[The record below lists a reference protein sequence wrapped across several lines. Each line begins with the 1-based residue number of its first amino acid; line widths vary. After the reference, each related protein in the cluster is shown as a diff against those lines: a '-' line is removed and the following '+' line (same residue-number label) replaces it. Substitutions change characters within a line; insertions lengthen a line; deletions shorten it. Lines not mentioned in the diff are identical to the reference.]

1 MVHLSFPI
9 KTRQPRIATCPE
21 IAILLCCARTQISP
35 VLAEQLSQLITTDIN
50 WEYLLKIAFEQG
62 LATLVHKNLA
72 QYCAEKIPASILS
85 RLQEH
90 SQFTLL
96 RNLSLTRELL
106 DILQLCQ
113 THQIPIL
120 PYKGP
125 VLAVLL
131 YDKLSL
137 REFCDLDLIVQP
149 KDFFRVAELLIEK
162 GYQST
167 FPAFNDAHEKTYY
180 RYYTELSLNKNQ
192 EIYVDLHHAIAPRYF
207 QFTYQLE
214 DLLEHAEVVDLV
226 GTPVPHLGI
235 EELLVVLCIHGAKD
249 YWNQLKWIC
258 DLSEVLQRYPKL
270 DWNFIWSI
278 TTKHGTK
285 RRLLVGLGLAELLLE
300 APLPHFI
307 QQKIQSDRESQ
318 ALITQV
324 AARLFRHQQ
333 PSFFP
338 LLVNKYIFHAR
349 LMDSCSKKFAYCLHY
364 LGHLLNRPVNKYG
377 GGILQKTALL
387 RKRSSLTS
395 TD

>member
-9 KTRQPRIATCPE
+9 KTQLPRIAACPE

-35 VLAEQLSQLITTDIN
+35 ILAEQLNQLITADIN
-50 WEYLLKIAFEQG
+50 WDYLLKIAFEQG
-62 LATLVHKNLA
+62 LTALIYKNLSEF
-72 QYCAEKIPASILS
+72 CLRKVPASILS
-85 RLQEH
+85 TLQEH

-106 DILQLCQ
+106 NILKLCQ
-113 THQIPIL
+113 THQIPVL

-131 YDKLSL
+131 YGKLSL

-149 KDFFRVAELLIEK
+149 KDFFRVAELLIEQ

-167 FPAFNDAHEKTYY
+167 FPAFNDAHERTYY
-180 RYYTELSLNKNQ
+180 RYYTELSLNKNE

-207 QFTYQLE
+207 QFTYQLN

-226 GTPVPHLGI
+226 GTSVPHLGI

-249 YWNQLKWIC
+249 YWSQLKWIC
-258 DLSEVLQRYPKL
+258 DLSELLQRYPQL
-270 DWNFIWSI
+270 DWDFIWSI
-278 TTKHGTK
+278 VKQHSAK
-285 RRLLVGLGLAELLLE
+285 RRLLVGLGLAESLLE

-307 QQKIQSDRESQ
+307 QKKIQSDRESQ
-318 ALITQV
+318 ALIAQV
-324 AARLFRHQQ
+324 SSRLFRHQQ

-349 LMDSCSKKFAYCLHY
+349 LMDSLGKTFAYCLRY
-364 LGHLLNRPVNKYG
+364 LGHLLNRPINKYG

-387 RKRSSLTS
+387 KKTS
-395 TD
+395 C

>member
-9 KTRQPRIATCPE
+9 KTQLPRIAASPE

-35 VLAEQLSQLITTDIN
+35 GLAEQLNQLITADVN
-50 WEYLLKIAFEQG
+50 WDYLLKIAFEQS
-62 LATLVHKNLA
+62 LTTLVYKNLSEF
-72 QYCAEKIPASILS
+72 CWRKVPASILS
-85 RLQEH
+85 TLQEH

-106 DILQLCQ
+106 NILKLCQ
-113 THQIPIL
+113 THQIPVL

-131 YDKLSL
+131 YGKLSL

-149 KDFFRVAELLIEK
+149 KDFFRVADLLIEK

-167 FPAFNDAHEKTYY
+167 FPAFNDAHERTYY
-180 RYYTELSLNKNQ
+180 RYYTELSLNKNE

-207 QFTYQLE
+207 QFTYQLN

-249 YWNQLKWIC
+249 YWSQLKWIC
-258 DLSEVLQRYPKL
+258 DLSELLQRYSQL
-270 DWNFIWSI
+270 NWDFIWSI
-278 TTKHGTK
+278 VKQHSAK
-285 RRLLVGLGLAELLLE
+285 RRLLVGLGLAESLLD
-300 APLPHFI
+300 APLPRFI
-307 QQKIQSDRESQ
+307 QKKIQSDRESQ
-318 ALITQV
+318 ALIAQV
-324 AARLFRHQQ
+324 SSRLFRHQQ

-338 LLVNKYIFHAR
+338 LLINKYIFHAR
-349 LMDSCSKKFAYCLHY
+349 LMDSFGKQFAYCLRY
-364 LGHLLNRPVNKYG
+364 LGHLLNRPINKYG
-377 GGILQKTALL
+377 GRILQKTALL
-387 RKRSSLTS
+387 KKNSG
-395 TD
+395 